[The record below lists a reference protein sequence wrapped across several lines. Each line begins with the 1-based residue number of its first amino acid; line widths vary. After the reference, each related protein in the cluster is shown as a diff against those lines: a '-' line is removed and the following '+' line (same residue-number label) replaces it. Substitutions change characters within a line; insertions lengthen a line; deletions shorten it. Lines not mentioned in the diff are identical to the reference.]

1 MQADDTKS
9 MNSSK
14 KGSNKQS
21 NGSGNTANTSKTSK
35 NSKEAVSDRKKLK
48 VLKTA
53 LRDERLAK
61 EEQTIELNAVKI
73 RNQELEKEYNE
84 INNKYLSIYE
94 ENDKLQ
100 EQVQTLQYKM
110 SSGSTGAKVSE
121 LDCSKGEI
129 TF

>member
-1 MQADDTKS
+1 MQTDDTKS

-21 NGSGNTANTSKTSK
+21 NGSGDTLKSSK
-35 NSKEAVSDRKKLK
+35 NSKEAASDRKKLK
-48 VLKTA
+48 VIKTA
-53 LRDERLAK
+53 LREERLVR

-110 SSGSTGAKVSE
+110 SSGSTGAKVSKFTW
-121 LDCSKGEI
+121 LRSNKFWIG
-129 TF
+129 

>member
-1 MQADDTKS
+1 

-14 KGSNKQS
+14 KSSNKQS

-121 LDCSKGEI
+121 LDCSKCEI
-129 TF
+129 TFW